1 MHEPENIKK
10 VTHQAIGRPCI
21 RLLGEFLEMAECS
34 PYAIPKTMHAI
45 IAAMLIAPSLS
56 AIVTGG
62 LGNMVHF
69 DKLVILRQGAS
80 KHILNVTHLEGW
92 VGSRVAWR

>member
-1 MHEPENIKK
+1 M
-10 VTHQAIGRPCI
+10 

-62 LGNMVHF
+62 LGIMLHLDERV
-69 DKLVILRQGAS
+69 KS
-80 KHILNVTHLEGW
+80 KIATRSCLADGEKISFRIGITVF
-92 VGSRVAWR
+92 

>member
-34 PYAIPKTMHAI
+34 PYAIPKIMHAI

-62 LGNMVHF
+62 LGNMLHLGE
-69 DKLVILRQGAS
+69 LVILRHDAG
-80 KHILNVTHLEGW
+80 KHTLNVPHL
-92 VGSRVAWR
+92 VG